1 MEAKNYEI
9 RNLIPTKRDI
19 DFLSTIVYIAH
30 YPTRSPIPD
39 VVTARHLPHVSHW
52 VDNWDRKGDMAL
64 IAHHEDMFLGA
75 ACYRLFSHSDRVAG
89 FLSEQ
94 TPVLLLA
101 VLPQY
106 RRQGIGRRLLTSLM
120 QRAKDASFS
129 SLSLAVTIHNPAIKL
144 YESVGFYSIQISE
157 DSLATMW
164 TSLAF
169 SGPVL
174 PHSIYGGS
182 FNATIAGARFEIPPG
197 TRRVDR

>member
-1 MEAKNYEI
+1 MS
-9 RNLIPTKRDI
+9 TKREI

-39 VVTARHLPHVSHW
+39 AITARHLPHVSHW
-52 VDNWDRKGDMAL
+52 VNDWDRKGDMAV
-64 IAHHEDMFLGA
+64 IAHHEDIFLGA
-75 ACYRLFSHSDRVAG
+75 ACCRLFSHSDQVAG

-106 RRQGIGRRLLTSLM
+106 RRQGIGHSLLTTLM

-129 SLSLAVTIHNPAIKL
+129 SLSLAVAIHNPAIKL
-144 YESVGFYSIQISE
+144 YESVGFYSIKISE

-174 PHSIYGGS
+174 PPSIYGCS
-182 FNATIAGARFEIPPG
+182 FNAAIAGARFAASPG
-197 TRRVDR
+197 TRRIDR